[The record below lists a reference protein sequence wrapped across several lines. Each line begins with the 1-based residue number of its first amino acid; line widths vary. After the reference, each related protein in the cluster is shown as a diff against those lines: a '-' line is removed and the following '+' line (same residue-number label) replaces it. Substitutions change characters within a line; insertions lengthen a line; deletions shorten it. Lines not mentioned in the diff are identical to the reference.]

1 MAQGRLDFHAWS
13 PGLSNPGHCPGLY
26 SVHCGKNTQVNTGG
40 SAPVTQIPRLLTLVT
55 GNLDSQ
61 ACLWDQY
68 FPL

>member
-1 MAQGRLDFHAWS
+1 MAQGRLGFQTWS
-13 PGLSNPGHCPGLY
+13 PSLSKPGHCPGLY
-26 SVHCGKNTQVNTGG
+26 SVHCGKNTQVNTRG
-40 SAPVTQIPRLLTLVT
+40 SAAVAHIPRLLPLVT